1 MKEHGMFKKHGW
13 TVQCAG
19 LFGGAGTGRQ
29 CHLKNQACVVF

>member
-19 LFGGAGTGRQ
+19 LFGGAGAGRQ
-29 CHLKNQACVVF
+29 RHQQDSYGKL